1 MPRTSTGAGVTVTSR
16 VLSILGSFDAEH
28 PSLTLTEIAQ
38 RAGLTLPTAH
48 RLVGELTAWGALRRT
63 SRGRYVI
70 GRRMWDLGLL
80 APVQTGL
87 REVASPFLHDLYGA
101 TLATVH
107 LAVRDGARALYLDC
121 VSGHASVPVVS
132 KAGSRLPLHSTGV
145 GKVLLAHAPARL
157 RHEVLAA
164 PLYRF
169 TPYTVIQPGRLASQL
184 QRVAHDGY
192 ATTAEEMTLGA
203 CSIALPV
210 RVAERTVASLGV
222 VVPDLDRRAVLMPAM
237 RLAAKGIARS
247 VSDQLSGPQLSCGC
261 GMGWGPGSHRGGV
274 AWACRWNPAPSAA
287 PRARCGRR
295 TGVSLVACAP
305 WSRRAALGSGGRA
318 VVARPSGRWPPR
330 PRGGGGEGAA
340 RRLGTRREVLR
351 RAVGP
356 AFDRSRP

>member
-48 RLVGELTAWGALRRT
+48 RLAGELTAWGALRRT
-63 SRGRYVI
+63 SLGRYVI

-107 LAVRDGARALYLDC
+107 LAVRDGDRALYLDC

-164 PLYRF
+164 PLPRF

-184 QRVAHDGY
+184 QRVAQDGY

-222 VVPDLDRRAVLMPAM
+222 VVPDLDRRTVLMPAM
-237 RLAAKGIARS
+237 RVAAQGIARS
-247 VSDQLSGPQLSCGC
+247 LSL
-261 GMGWGPGSHRGGV
+261 
-274 AWACRWNPAPSAA
+274 A
-287 PRARCGRR
+287 
-295 TGVSLVACAP
+295 
-305 WSRRAALGSGGRA
+305 
-318 VVARPSGRWPPR
+318 
-330 PRGGGGEGAA
+330 
-340 RRLGTRREVLR
+340 
-351 RAVGP
+351 
-356 AFDRSRP
+356 